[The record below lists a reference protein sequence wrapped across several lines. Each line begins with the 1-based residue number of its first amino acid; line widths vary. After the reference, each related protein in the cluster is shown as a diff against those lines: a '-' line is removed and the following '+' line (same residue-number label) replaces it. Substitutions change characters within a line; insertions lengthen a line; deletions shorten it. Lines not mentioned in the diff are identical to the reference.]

1 MKPST
6 FHAETLRLTVE
17 DGKPYLVIGQGNH
30 DALRFQITWDQ
41 VRGFVLDAV
50 PQLLKP

>member
-1 MKPST
+1 MKPET
-6 FHAETLRLTVE
+6 FHAETVRLTVE
-17 DGKPYLVIGQGNH
+17 GGKPFLTIGQGNH

-50 PQLLKP
+50 PQLLHK